1 MTERK
6 GLFAAHGEFDTIL
19 FDVDGTLI
27 DATSDIANGM
37 NYALRALK
45 LPELPKE
52 TIVSYIGAG
61 VKYLIRNSIGAG
73 DDAIIEKGTRLYA
86 DYYLAHAVDETVLY
100 PHVTDI
106 LEYLK
111 GKRKFIFT
119 NRYASFADVALRA
132 LGVRDYFEAIIGGDD
147 ESCIKPSVCS
157 VDRIVKEFDI
167 DKSRSLIVGDMD
179 IDVMTGKNSG
189 IKACWVTYGL
199 GKVEEVSPLKPE
211 YIIDDLIELK
221 EIIK

>member
-1 MTERK
+1 M
-6 GLFAAHGEFDTIL
+6 ASFDTIL
-19 FDVDGTLI
+19 FDVDGTLV
-27 DATSDIANGM
+27 DATSDIANAM
-37 NYALRALK
+37 NHALRMLK

-61 VKYLIRNSIGAG
+61 VKYLIRNSIGTD
-73 DDAIIEKGTRLYA
+73 DDAIIEKGTKLYV
-86 DYYLAHAVDETVLY
+86 DHYLAHAADETVLY

-132 LGVRDYFEAIIGGDD
+132 LGVRNYFEAIIGGDD
-147 ESCIKPSVCS
+147 ENCIKPSACS
-157 VDRIVKEFDI
+157 VDRIVKKFGI
-167 DKSRSLIVGDMD
+167 DKSKSLIVGDMD

-189 IKACWVTYGL
+189 IKICWVTYGL
-199 GKVEEVSPLKPE
+199 GKIEEVGPLRPE

-221 EIIK
+221 DIVK